1 MKKFRRYIARGI
13 AIIMGVLLLL
23 MIIVFTYVSLNKQK
37 IIKEVTTEL
46 SKKINGT
53 VSIGNVELS
62 FFRNFPKVSVLLHDV
77 KITDTLYAQHKHP
90 FFEAKDVFAQL
101 SIKRLFKKQPPL
113 NGIKVD
119 HGTLYVF
126 TDTSGYSNDYLFK
139 QKRSTP
145 ASAVK
150 DTTEKSELK
159 SIELNDFRVIL
170 DDKKRDKLH
179 DLQVKKMN
187 VDLDDK
193 DAQHFLFSVDADI
206 IIHGMGFNLERG
218 SFAKEKTFRAGFDM
232 RYDKQL
238 KQLQFDSIDIRL
250 GDHPFNLSG
259 SFDLSGPDP
268 QFSFRA
274 HTKNILYNDARALLP
289 QHISNSLS
297 IVTVNNPLDANA
309 SISGPLKG
317 GDPLVNIT
325 WASKEVHLAT
335 PLLDFDEAAFTGYF
349 TNEVVK
355 GLPRKDPNSEIV
367 INNFSALWH
376 DLPVHASSI
385 DILDLS
391 TPILTCDL
399 TSQFPLVTLNE
410 LIGAG
415 SLQLTSG
422 DAVVDMS
429 YKGPIEKNDNTN
441 SFLNGSI
448 IFKNGTI
455 LYTPRNVEM
464 QHVNATMLFKNSDV
478 FINDFQTV
486 VLNNKFVMQA
496 TAKNI
501 LTLINTGPNNINID
515 WNIFTPSLNLN
526 SFTYLLGSRK
536 KVSGPKP
543 KKTAIANMASKIDAI
558 LEDGKLNVQ
567 LKTNRLIYKKFE
579 AENVLANIS
588 LLSDRYVI
596 NNVSMN
602 HAGGN
607 MTMNGSLVPAL
618 HNNLTNLNMT
628 MTNVDVS
635 RLFKAFDNFG
645 QDGIT
650 DQNLEGMLTAKIN
663 ASLQLN
669 ENGKVNPS
677 SLVSTVDFSLKNGA
691 LNNYEPVKKLQRFI
705 FKKRDFDNIR
715 FAELKNRL
723 DIKDREIK
731 INRME
736 IQSSVLSM
744 FVEGLYSQKGNTD
757 ISIQVPLNNLKKR
770 DSTYNPENIGIDK
783 KGGKSV
789 FIRGRP
795 GEDGTI
801 KFKLDL
807 FNKFNKDK
815 KSL

>member
-1 MKKFRRYIARGI
+1 MRKIKKYLIRGI
-13 AIIMGVLLLL
+13 AIILGVLLLL
-23 MIIVFTYVSLNKQK
+23 MIIVFTYVSVNKQK
-37 IIKEVTTEL
+37 IIKEVTAEL

-62 FFRNFPKVSVLLHDV
+62 FFRNFPKISVLLHDV
-77 KITDTLYAQHKHP
+77 KITDTLFSQHKHP
-90 FFEAKDVFAQL
+90 FFEAEDVFAQL
-101 SIKRLFKKQPPL
+101 SIKRLFKKQSPL

-119 HGTLYVF
+119 HATLYVY
-126 TDTSGYSNDYLFK
+126 TDSTGYSNDYLFK
-139 QKRSTP
+139 QKRPPTTTT
-145 ASAVK
+145 K
-150 DTTEKSELK
+150 DVSGKSELK
-159 SIELNDFRVIL
+159 YVELMDFRVVI
-170 DDKKRDKLH
+170 DDKRRDKLH
-179 DLQVKKMN
+179 DLLIKNVS
-187 VDLDDK
+187 VDLNDK
-193 DAQHFLFSVDADI
+193 DAQTFLFSVDADI
-206 IIHGMGFNLERG
+206 LIHGLGFNLERG
-218 SFAKEKTFRAGFDM
+218 SFAKEKKFKAAFDI

-259 SFDLSGPDP
+259 RFDLSGPDP
-268 QFSFRA
+268 QFNFRA
-274 HTKNILYNDARALLP
+274 HTKNIFYKDAKSLLP
-289 QHISNSLS
+289 EHISNSLS
-297 IVTVNNPLDANA
+297 IVTVDNPLDANA
-309 SISGPLKG
+309 FIEGPLKG
-317 GDPLVNIT
+317 GDPLVYIT
-325 WASKEVHLAT
+325 WASKEAHLAT
-335 PLLDFDEAAFTGYF
+335 PLLDFDEASFTGYF

-355 GLPRKDPNSEIV
+355 GIPRKDPNSEIV
-367 INNFSALWH
+367 INNFNALWH
-376 DLPVHASSI
+376 DLPVHANNI
-385 DILDLS
+385 EILDLS
-391 TPILTCDL
+391 TPTLTCDL

-415 SLQLTSG
+415 SLQLTAG
-422 DAVVDMS
+422 DAIVDMT
-429 YKGPIEKNDNTN
+429 YKGPIEKNNNTN

-448 IFKNGTI
+448 IFKNGNI

-464 QHVNATMLFKNSDV
+464 QSVNATMLFKDSDV
-478 FINDFQTV
+478 FIKDFQTV

-536 KVSGPKP
+536 KVSGSKP
-543 KKTAIANMASKIDAI
+543 KKTAVANMASKIDAI

-567 LKTNRLIYKKFE
+567 LKTNKLTYKKFE

-588 LLSDRYVI
+588 LLSDRYII

-607 MTMNGSLVPAL
+607 MAMNGSLVPAL
-618 HNNLTNLNMT
+618 HNNLTKLNMT

-635 RLFKAFDNFG
+635 KLFKAFDNFG
-645 QDGIT
+645 QDGIK

-663 ASLQLN
+663 ASLLLN

-691 LNNYEPVKKLQRFI
+691 LNNYEPVKKLQRVI

-715 FAELKNRL
+715 FAELKDRL
-723 DIKDREIK
+723 DIKNGEIT

-770 DSTYNPENIGIDK
+770 DSTYNPENLGTDK

-789 FIRGRP
+789 FLRGRP

-801 KFKLDL
+801 KFKIDL
-807 FNKFNKDK
+807 FNKFNKGK
-815 KSL
+815 KG